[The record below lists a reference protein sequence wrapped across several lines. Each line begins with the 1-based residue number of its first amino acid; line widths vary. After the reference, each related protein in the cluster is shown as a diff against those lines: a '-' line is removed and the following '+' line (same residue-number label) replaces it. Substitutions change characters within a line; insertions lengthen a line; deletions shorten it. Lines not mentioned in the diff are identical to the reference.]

1 MSRIEAFAL
10 RGLVVAALGSSQ
22 EPFEVPDRGRRKPEP
37 PSLDN
42 IVTWHFIR

>member
-22 EPFEVPDRGRRKPEP
+22 EPFEVPGRRHRPEP
-37 PSLDN
+37 SSLDN